1 MLRRTLTSLAL
12 VCAFVLSACS
22 DSTMP
27 TSPNATDEL
36 REIPSLS
43 FVNGPATPGESPIER
58 GDAPWCYW
66 CATLDAESNLYT
78 THQSAYDYFCNAGP
92 VVEWDYQE
100 LNNGGHTIIN
110 AQARDKPLFI
120 YNMTDMFEHF
130 AAGLDIFCPFLANEW
145 LYQGTQ
151 NMTANERY
159 STDSSSWLYQMSAQG
174 VVYDHDGTRY
184 HFTNRQ
190 KRTSDKGWTHQL
202 IQVK

>member
-1 MLRRTLTSLAL
+1 MLRRTLTPLAL

-27 TSPNATDEL
+27 TSPDAADQLPEL
-36 REIPSLS
+36 PTLS
-43 FVNGPATPGESPIER
+43 FVNGPATPGNSPIER

-66 CATLDAESNLYT
+66 CATFDSNFYT
-78 THQSAYDYFCNAGP
+78 THQSAFDYFCNAGP
-92 VVEWDYQE
+92 IVEWEYQE
-100 LNNGGHTIIN
+100 LNNGGNTIIN
-110 AQARDKPLFI
+110 AQARNKPLFI
-120 YNMTDMFEHF
+120 YDTNDFF
-130 AAGLDIFCPFLANEW
+130 ATYGAGDQEAWCAYLADEW

-174 VVYDHDGTRY
+174 VVYDHHGNRY

-190 KRTSDKGWTHQL
+190 KRTSDKGWTHRL